1 MRVRSGAAGRWR
13 GFAFGR
19 RGFAFGL
26 AVALVAVQMLGL
38 AHRIVHADRTQLAA
52 VSTAASVAGVD
63 ASVLKAAPHRSGS
76 WLLALFAG
84 HGQPHDCDAF
94 DQMSPADVT
103 VDVTFDLA
111 APPPAP
117 VEACFMHAA
126 WHLAA
131 QAQGFLARAP
141 PLAA

>member
-1 MRVRSGAAGRWR
+1 VRVRTSAAGSRHD
-13 GFAFGR
+13 FASGR
-19 RGFAFGL
+19 RGFAFVL
-26 AVALVAVQMLGL
+26 ALALIAVQMLGL
-38 AHRIVHADRTQLAA
+38 AHRIVHADRTHLAA
-52 VSTAASVAGVD
+52 VSAAAALGGID
-63 ASVLKAAPHRSGS
+63 APVLKTSPHRSGS

-84 HGQPHDCDAF
+84 HDPTHDCDAF
-94 DQMSPADVT
+94 DQMSSGDVT

-117 VEACFMHAA
+117 VEACFMPAA